1 MKPTVS
7 KLGRTLDPLAT
18 LISPQEDSTR
28 YKAVGN
34 PGAVNGVCFLSKASD
49 FTPQFHH
56 DDDDDSE
63 SSSEDEY
70 RCQQMLRGEKTSDS
84 DTTASAREAA
94 ASVRLLQPNR
104 FLASCHAS
112 GEAYLWDL
120 GTRRILQEFGSGR
133 GPGLTVRRMGD
144 GALYHTRDDA
154 GIVSF
159 HSFAQGKLAELMRW
173 ETLSKTFCTASPCE
187 GSDSLIVLPSE
198 NECYATVRDV
208 RLAPDS
214 IPQAVFHGTGDA
226 TKERTHG
233 MLSSVAMC
241 MTDQNGHGIP
251 RPMVACGMESGSL
264 FFHDLG
270 MSSRHCEVQVS
281 ARKDP
286 ILGMDITSSSSGALA
301 VVGLGA
307 DTSDL
312 LELSEDK
319 QGTVAL
325 VKVGTNKDD
334 SLSAHLRAQVGTCD
348 LEGGGKPGVNTAR
361 FRPDGRLFAIG
372 GWDHRLRIFDRVK
385 ANPLAI
391 LRGHNASVKAIDWA
405 PDSASS
411 GLLATGG
418 GDGKILLWQCF
429 SSSPALSGK
438 LNV

>member
-1 MKPTVS
+1 VMKPTGP
-7 KLGRTLDPLAT
+7 KRGRTLDPLAT
-18 LISPQEDSTR
+18 LITPQEDSTR
-28 YKAVGN
+28 CKAVSAN
-34 PGAVNGVCFLSKASD
+34 PSAVTGVCFLSQELD
-49 FTPQFHH
+49 HTTLH
-56 DDDDDSE
+56 DDGADDSD
-63 SSSEDEY
+63 SSSEDGY
-70 RCQQMLRGEKTSDS
+70 RCQQMLRGEKNSDS
-84 DTTASAREAA
+84 DTSASAREAA
-94 ASVRLLQPNR
+94 ASVQLLQPHR
-104 FLASCHAS
+104 YLASCNAA
-112 GEAYLWDL
+112 GDAYLWDL
-120 GTRRILQEFGSGR
+120 GTRRIVQEFGSGR
-133 GPGLTVRRMGD
+133 GHGLSVRRMGD
-144 GALYHTRDDA
+144 GAMYHTRDDA

-159 HSFAQGKLAELMRW
+159 HSFAQGKSSVLLRW
-173 ETLSKTFCTASPCE
+173 ETLSRTFCTASPCE
-187 GSDSLIVLPSE
+187 GSDYLLVLPSE
-198 NECYATVRDV
+198 HECYATVRDV
-208 RLAPDS
+208 RVPPDATPLAL
-214 IPQAVFHGTGDA
+214 FHGTGDD

-241 MTDQNGHGIP
+241 MTDKNGHGTP

-270 MSSRHCEVQVS
+270 MSPRHCEVQVS

-286 ILGMDITSSSSGALA
+286 ILGMDITSSSTGALA

-312 LELSEDK
+312 LELSEDN

-325 VKVGTNKDD
+325 VKLRTTEEDG
-334 SLSAHLRAQVGTCD
+334 LSAHLRARVGTCD

-372 GWDHRLRIFDRVK
+372 GWDNRLRIFDRVK

-391 LRGHNASVKAIDWA
+391 LRGHTTSVKAIDWA

-429 SSSPALSGK
+429 SSSQP
-438 LNV
+438 